1 LTQSIHRY
9 FFEKSEIMK
18 RYLFFILAGLSY
30 SAGQSQGVDD
40 ALRYAQENIN
50 GTARFRAMSG
60 AFGAIGG
67 DLSAITI
74 NPAGSAIFA
83 NSQVGVSLSN
93 YNTKNES
100 SYFGTKTSESNVSF
114 DLNQAGAVFILNNPM
129 QNTGWKKLALSVNYD
144 NTNSFDNVYYTAG
157 KNTNNSIANY
167 FLSYANPLGLS
178 ASFYE
183 NSYFDELTLRERQAY
198 LGYNAYIIDP
208 AGGNVNST
216 SFISNVPD
224 GGVYAQDNYI
234 ETTGYNGKLSIN
246 AASAYNDR
254 FFFGINLNAYFNDY
268 TKSSSFY
275 EENYNEPLA
284 GRPSVRNITFDNYT
298 HTYGNGFS
306 FQLGAI
312 AKITQSF
319 RAGLAYE
326 SPTWYEL
333 NDEVWQIVY
342 SNGTNYGNGT
352 DSAQTDSNLLILY
365 EPYHLRTP
373 GKFTGSL
380 VYVFGKTAIIS
391 ADYSIKDYSNTRFRS
406 SDDYFRPVNNAM
418 SNTLDMAG
426 ELRVGAEV
434 RAKQWSF
441 RGGFRYEESPYK
453 NATTVGDL
461 TSFSAGFGYQFTRT
475 RLDFS
480 YTYMQRETQ
489 LGLFSQGLTDPVK
502 NDATNNNLSMSLIFE
517 L

>member
-1 LTQSIHRY
+1 
-9 FFEKSEIMK
+9 MK
-18 RYLFFILAGLSY
+18 RYIFLIVAGFTF
-30 SAGQSQGVDD
+30 SAAQSQSVDD

-67 DLSAITI
+67 DLSALTI
-74 NPAGSAIFA
+74 NPAGSAVFA

-93 YNTKNES
+93 YNTKNKS
-100 SYFGTKTSESNVSF
+100 SYFGTQTSDSNVSF
-114 DLNQAGAVFILNNPM
+114 DLNQAGAVFVLNNPRE
-129 QNTGWKKLALSVNYD
+129 NTGWKKFALSVNYD
-144 NTNSFDNVYYTAG
+144 NTNNFDNTFYTAG
-157 KNTNNSIANY
+157 QNTNTSVANY
-167 FLSYANPLGLS
+167 FTSYANQLGQS
-178 ASFYE
+178 ANFYG
-183 NSYFDELTLRERQAY
+183 NAYFDELTLRERQAY

-208 AGGNVNST
+208 VAGNLNNTTFV
-216 SFISNVPD
+216 SNVPA
-224 GGVYAQDNYI
+224 GVYAQDNFT

-254 FFFGINLNAYFNDY
+254 LFFGINLNAYFNDY

-275 EENYNEPLA
+275 EENNNSPIV
-284 GRPSVRNITFDNYT
+284 GRPSVRSITFDNYT

-312 AKITQSF
+312 AKITQAF

-342 SNGTNYGNGT
+342 SNGINFNNGT
-352 DSAQTDSNLLILY
+352 NSAQTDSNVMVLY
-365 EPYHLRTP
+365 EPYNLRTP

-380 VYVFGKTAIIS
+380 GYVFGKIAMIS

-406 SDDYFRPVNNAM
+406 NDNYFDPINNTM
-418 SNTLDMAG
+418 SNTLVMAG
-426 ELRVGAEV
+426 ELRVGTEI
-434 RAKQWSF
+434 RLKEWSF

-453 NATTVGDL
+453 DETTVGDL
-461 TSFSAGFGYQFTRT
+461 ASFSAGFGYQFART

-480 YTYMQRETQ
+480 YTYMQRDTQ
-489 LGLFSQGLTDPVK
+489 LGMFSQGLTDPILNKSV
-502 NDATNNNLSMSLIFE
+502 NNNLTMSLIFE